1 MTVTRSRTDQR
12 HDVTEPNGNLCVMKT
27 DSLPGNE
34 EGRPVLDAA
43 RLNGAL
49 ASRPVLWR
57 EVTVVEETGSTNAD
71 LLAQARS
78 GAGEGLVLVAEAQT
92 SGRGRMGRRWISP
105 PRRSLTFSVLL
116 RPAVPAGL
124 LGWVPLL
131 AGVAVASAL
140 EQTAGVDARLKWP
153 NDVLVDGAKIAGILA
168 ERWGSAIVVGTGIN
182 VLQQR
187 GELPA
192 PTATSLLVAQGAR
205 VAVAQGAR
213 GAGPAVAQGAR
224 AAVAQGARVAMARGA
239 GPAVAPGAGVAAA
252 QAAGAGSAAAAQAA
266 GAAEVGG
273 AGPAE
278 GPADGADMR
287 ERLLTAV
294 LDELAHWYRAWLDQR
309 QPGDAGACGLREE
322 YLRRSGTVG
331 TAVTVMLPGG
341 QDVTGTAAGIDAAG
355 RLEIRTPT
363 GLVQVSAGDV
373 VHLRGTAPRAAG

>member
-1 MTVTRSRTDQR
+1 M
-12 HDVTEPNGNLCVMKT
+12 
-27 DSLPGNE
+27 
-34 EGRPVLDAA
+34 LDAA

-49 ASRPVLWR
+49 ASRPGLWR
-57 EVTVVEETGSTNAD
+57 EVRVVEETGSTNAD

-105 PRRSLTFSVLL
+105 PRRALTFSVLL
-116 RPAVPAGL
+116 RPAAPAGL

-140 EQTAGVDARLKWP
+140 QRTAGVDARLKWP

-168 ERWGSAIVVGTGIN
+168 ERWGNAIVIGTGIN

-187 GELPA
+187 GELPV

-205 VAVAQGAR
+205 AAAAR
-213 GAGPAVAQGAR
+213 
-224 AAVAQGARVAMARGA
+224 
-239 GPAVAPGAGVAAA
+239 GAGVAAV
-252 QAAGAGSAAAAQAA
+252 QAAGAGPAAQAA
-266 GAAEVGG
+266 EAAQVRG

-278 GPADGADMR
+278 GAADGADMR

-294 LDELAHWYRAWLDQR
+294 LDELARWYRAWLDQPR
-309 QPGDAGACGLREE
+309 PGDADGCGLREE

-341 QDVTGTAAGIDAAG
+341 QNLTGMAAGIDAAG
-355 RLEIRTPT
+355 RLEIRTGT

-373 VHLRGTAPRAAG
+373 VHLRGTGHQTAG

>member
-1 MTVTRSRTDQR
+1 MT
-12 HDVTEPNGNLCVMKT
+12 T
-27 DSLPGNE
+27 DSFPGDE

-43 RLNGAL
+43 SLNGAL
-49 ASRPVLWR
+49 ASGPGLWR
-57 EVTVVEETGSTNAD
+57 EVQVVEETGSTNAD
-71 LLAQARS
+71 LLARARS

-105 PRRSLTFSVLL
+105 PRRALTFSVLL
-116 RPAVPAGL
+116 RPAVPAGR
-124 LGWVPLL
+124 LGWAPLL

-140 EQTAGVDARLKWP
+140 QRTAGVDARLKWP

-168 ERWGSAIVVGTGIN
+168 ERWGNAIVIGTGIN

-187 GELPA
+187 GELPV

-205 VAVAQGAR
+205 AAATQAAGVAAVQAA
-213 GAGPAVAQGAR
+213 GAGP
-224 AAVAQGARVAMARGA
+224 
-239 GPAVAPGAGVAAA
+239 AAA
-252 QAAGAGSAAAAQAA
+252 QAAGVAQ
-266 GAAEVGG
+266 VRG

-287 ERLLTAV
+287 ERLLIAV
-294 LDELAHWYRAWLDQR
+294 LDELARWYRAWLDQP
-309 QPGDAGACGLREE
+309 QPGDADGCGLRAE

-331 TAVTVMLPGG
+331 AAVTVMLPGG
-341 QDVTGTAAGIDAAG
+341 QNLTGMAAGIDAAG

-373 VHLRGTAPRAAG
+373 VHLLGAAPQTPG